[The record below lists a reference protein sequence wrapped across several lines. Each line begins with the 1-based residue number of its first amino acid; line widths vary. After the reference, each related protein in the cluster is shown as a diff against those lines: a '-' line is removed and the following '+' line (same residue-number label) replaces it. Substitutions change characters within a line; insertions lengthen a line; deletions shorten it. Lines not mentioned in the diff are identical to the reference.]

1 MKFAVQRCCTTP
13 VFLKQYELSTDAVL
27 EKLEVEFLDIKEFN
41 CCGYPLKNI
50 NFKAYLLASARN
62 LALAEKENLDILTFC
77 NCCYGTLKHVNH
89 VLKEEDSA
97 REETNRGLEKEG
109 LRYEGRTK
117 VKHLFEVLFNDIG
130 IEVLRERLVRKF
142 DRLKIATHYGCHILR
157 PRKVTQF
164 DNPVAPTIFDQ
175 LVEMTGA
182 VSVPWARKL
191 ECCGTP
197 MWGVFDEL
205 SLDLT
210 EKKLL
215 DAKQAGADYLC
226 TACPFCQ
233 LQFDRVQRILQS
245 ARPKTQV
252 VPSVLYTQLIGLAL
266 GIDADTLGID
276 ENELDAA
283 GITRFL
289 C

>member
-1 MKFAVQRCCTTP
+1 
-13 VFLKQYELSTDAVL
+13 
-27 EKLEVEFLDIKEFN
+27 
-41 CCGYPLKNI
+41 
-50 NFKAYLLASARN
+50 
-62 LALAEKENLDILTFC
+62 
-77 NCCYGTLKHVNH
+77 VNH

-97 REETNRGLEKEG
+97 REETNRCLEKEG
-109 LRYEGRTK
+109 LRYDGRTK

-142 DRLKIATHYGCHILR
+142 DGLKIATHYGCHILR

-164 DNPVAPTIFDQ
+164 DNPVAPTIFDR

-182 VSVPWARKL
+182 VSVPWATKL
-191 ECCGTP
+191 ECCGSP

-226 TACPFCQ
+226 SACPFCQ

-245 ARPKTQV
+245 ARPKTHT
-252 VPSVLYTQLIGLAL
+252 VPSVLYTQLIGLGL
-266 GIDADTLGID
+266 GIDAQTLGID
-276 ENELDAA
+276 KNELDAT